1 MGDERMAG
9 RRDDETDRADRSFAA
24 RGGRIATVLAGTWR
38 RDPPALEMSEEALDD
53 VTLGLLRSKTGAL
66 AWWRVRHS
74 PLRTSAAGERLRAA
88 YQNHGLQTALHAANL
103 TRVVGRLRAAGVD
116 PVLVKG
122 PSIARLY
129 PERGLRPF
137 GDLDLSVRPDQHQ
150 AAAAVLAEWVGQFS
164 PVDLHSG
171 FKDLN
176 ARGWDDV
183 YARSQ
188 LTPFGAI
195 EVRILAAEDHLRF
208 LCLHLLR
215 HGAPSP
221 LWLCD
226 VAVALESRPQ
236 AFDWDLVLG
245 SDRRQADWVA
255 CTIGLA
261 HQLLGAAVDDT
272 PVAARAGRL
281 PRWLVPSVLEGW
293 GRQCPVDYQGPEL
306 SPDLLSLLAGAATT
320 VRRYW
325 PNPVAATVHLRRRF
339 SNYPRMPIQVVD
351 AFARLAR
358 FSLRRLLGQRPD
370 FDHL

>member
-1 MGDERMAG
+1 MGERMVG
-9 RRDDETDRADRSFAA
+9 RDDDEAGPVDRSTAA
-24 RGGRIATVLAGTWR
+24 RGRRIAAIIAWSWR
-38 RDPPALEMSEEALDD
+38 REPPALEVSEAELDD
-53 VTLGLLRSKTGAL
+53 VALAILRAKAGAL
-66 AWWRVRHS
+66 AWWRIRNS
-74 PLRTSAAGERLRAA
+74 PLRASAAGERLRAA
-88 YQNHGLQTALHAANL
+88 YQNHGLQAALHAANVS
-103 TRVVGRLRAAGVD
+103 RVVGPLRAAGID

-137 GDLDLSVRPDQHQ
+137 GDLDLCVRPDQYG
-150 AAAAVLAEWVGQFS
+150 AAADVLAGWVKQFS

-176 ARGWDDV
+176 ARGWDEV
-183 YARSQ
+183 FARTQS
-188 LTPFGAI
+188 TPFGAI
-195 EVRILAAEDHLRF
+195 EVRTLAAEDHLRF

-215 HGAPSP
+215 HGVPTP

-226 VAVALESRPQ
+226 VAVVLESRPQ

-245 SDRRQADWVA
+245 PDRREADWVA

-261 HQLLGAAVDDT
+261 HQLLGATVDDT
-272 PVAARAGRL
+272 PVAARARSL
-281 PRWLVPSVLEGW
+281 PTWLVPSVVEEW
-293 GRQCPVDYQGPEL
+293 GRQCAADYQAPEL
-306 SPDLLSLLAGAATT
+306 SPDVVSLLAGAATT

-339 SNYPRMPIQVVD
+339 SNYPRMPIQLAD

-358 FSLRRLLGQRPD
+358 FSLRRLRGQRPD